1 MDMKNYNY
9 RLNKLTYCLLF
20 ITVASTI
27 TACNSGSGT
36 QQINTPPH
44 VTDNSVLTDQ
54 TCAKY
59 DAGYASAKFNV
70 LGVLDKRKYSKIET
84 CSKWYSLAPLTNSL
98 NQSKL
103 QNLNSYS
110 PYDFSNN
117 TVINWG
123 QAGANSILFINDS
136 SYYPGTNI
144 PDIQYPLESYIQ
156 VQNSGTYG
164 SPQIINTSY
173 NSNLPQG
180 NQPQSWGNYYGFYP
194 FFPDSKF
201 PTNATNVVNVTAYNG
216 VMFPRVCNDDTR
228 DNFSAD
234 VMLIMPS
241 TTDLEAS
248 NVVYYNYPVSFL
260 NYCSWQGTT
269 EGNYDQYSS
278 VVQMYGGIT
287 ADQVLSQPMS
297 SDCTYSTTNPNT
309 GSSKSSL
316 TCNVNNYNFTIS
328 LQEFFS
334 NLSQYPSS
342 NINPEIEGS
351 KCYLS
356 GNNRLNGYTNYCTQ
370 NGWALNVTQ
379 NN

>member
-1 MDMKNYNY
+1 MKKYNY

-20 ITVASTI
+20 VAVACTM
-27 TACNSGSGT
+27 TACNSGSGSGVQT
-36 QQINTPPH
+36 TTPPH
-44 VTDNSVLTDQ
+44 VTNNIVLTDQ
-54 TCAKY
+54 ICAKY
-59 DAGYASAKFNV
+59 NAGYASAKFNV

-84 CSKWYSLAPLTNSL
+84 CSKWYSLAPSTNSL

-103 QNLNSYS
+103 QSNSYS

-136 SYYPGTNI
+136 SLYPGTNI

-173 NSNLPQG
+173 NNILPQG
-180 NQPQSWGNYYGFYP
+180 NQPQVSGSYYGFYP
-194 FFPDSKF
+194 FFPDSNL
-201 PTNATNVVNVTAYNG
+201 PTNATNVVSVAAYNG
-216 VMFPRVCNDDTR
+216 VMFPRVCSDDTR

-241 TTDLEAS
+241 TTNLES
-248 NVVYYNYPVSFL
+248 NNIVYYNYPVSFL

-269 EGNYDQYSS
+269 EGNYNQYSS

-287 ADQVLSQPMS
+287 ADQILSQPMS

-309 GSSKSSL
+309 GSSQSSL
-316 TCNVNNYNFTIS
+316 ICNVNNYNFTVS

-334 NLSQYPSS
+334 SLNQYLAPNTQLYKCNLSGDNGS
-342 NINPEIEGS
+342 NDHS
-351 KCYLS
+351 
-356 GNNRLNGYTNYCTQ
+356 YCAQ
-370 NGWALNVTQ
+370 NGWALTVTQ